1 MRPMPAIHVRD
12 VPAEIVAALKERASR
27 GGRSMQKEVLAILT
41 QAAHEPLPPRK
52 VAPLD
57 IRTTKAGGRQS
68 FDRNAIYAD
77 ADD

>member
-1 MRPMPAIHVRD
+1 MPAIHIRD

-41 QAAHEPLPPRK
+41 EAAHDPLPPEE
-52 VAPLD
+52 VAPLEL
-57 IRTTKAGGRQS
+57 RTTHAGGRQH
-68 FDRNAIYAD
+68 FDRDAIYSD